1 LSRGQRTRQDQ
12 VGVRSEQDL
21 VAMRSRVRVLVLAI
35 SRTVTDVDSYVVYRK
50 IPSLSNIAFTML
62 EQRPDRVLM
71 RFLQA
76 GASHCGLAMAP

>member
-62 EQRPDRVLM
+62 EQRPDRY
-71 RFLQA
+71 
-76 GASHCGLAMAP
+76 

>member
-35 SRTVTDVDSYVVYRK
+35 SRTVTDVDSNEVYRK
-50 IPSLSNIAFTML
+50 IPSLSNIAF
-62 EQRPDRVLM
+62 PIY
-71 RFLQA
+71 
-76 GASHCGLAMAP
+76 

>member
-50 IPSLSNIAFTML
+50 IPSLSNLAFTML

-76 GASHCGLAMAP
+76 GASHCRLAMAP